1 MRILIAEDD
10 RPSRRLLM
18 INLRERGHEVI
29 ETEDGEQAWVTL
41 QKENARMLITDW
53 MMPAMSGIDLT
64 QKIRAELKDR
74 YTYIILLTALADK
87 SQIVEGLNAGVDDY
101 LTKPYMAEELHARVK
116 IGERIL
122 ELEERLR
129 DAKEQMQYLAMHDSL
144 TGILNRRAIQEHA
157 EAEARRAARTST
169 PLGLIMIDLDHFK
182 AVNDKHGHAAGDQA
196 LRAFTDIVHQIIRS
210 YDWLGRWGGEEFLVV
225 LPDIT
230 TADAVNVAERIR
242 ISVET
247 AMQPMSDGQELRF
260 TVSLGVAT
268 AVADS
273 DGLIQVDKLIKSADE
288 ALYTAK
294 SKGRNQ
300 VCLAG

>member
-10 RPSRRLLM
+10 RPSRRLLT

-29 ETEDGEQAWVTL
+29 ETEDGEQAWETL
-41 QKENARMLITDW
+41 QKESARMLITDW
-53 MMPAMSGIDLT
+53 MMPLMSGVDLT
-64 QKIRAELKDR
+64 QKIRAELKDK

-122 ELEERLR
+122 QLEERLR
-129 DAKEQMQYLAMHDSL
+129 DATEQMQYLAMHDSL

-157 EAEARRAARTST
+157 EAEARRATRIGT
-169 PLGLIMIDLDHFK
+169 PLGLIMIDLDLFK
-182 AVNDKHGHAAGDQA
+182 TVNDQYGHAAGDQA
-196 LRAFTDIVHQIIRS
+196 LRSFTEIVHQIIRS
-210 YDWLGRWGGEEFLVV
+210 YDWLGRWGGEEFLII
-225 LPDIT
+225 LPGVT
-230 TADAVNVAERIR
+230 SADAVNVAERIR

-247 AMQPMSDGQELRF
+247 ARQSMPDGQQLRF
-260 TVSLGVAT
+260 TVSLGVAC
-268 AVADS
+268 ASPDK
-273 DGLIQVDKLIKSADE
+273 DGGIQVNKLIQSADE